1 MSEHGA
7 PPAACLNCD
16 TELQGKYCHA
26 CGQKA
31 TGAALSL
38 HDFTHEATHEF
49 LHLDGKIWR
58 TVKLLV
64 LRPGELTREFL
75 EGRRARYISP
85 VRVYLT
91 FSVLFFTLAAIL
103 PRTMDDAVVIKKTSG
118 SELQGDTA
126 FERRLKSG
134 LAKTEQHPEVLGN
147 AVLHNLPKVMFV
159 LMPIFGLLTWMF
171 YRRQQRF
178 YIAHLYYAIHFHAFV
193 FLVMS
198 VYATINR
205 LGVPKPF
212 AVLVLLTT
220 IPWHFIALRR
230 VFGGT
235 RGMTFAKGFAV
246 AVTYWLVAMTAV
258 LIVAFAILMNL

>member
-1 MSEHGA
+1 VSEHEA
-7 PPAACLNCD
+7 PANCLNCD
-16 TELQGKYCHA
+16 AELQGKYCHA

-31 TGAALSL
+31 TGAALSV

-49 LHLDGKIWR
+49 LHLDGKIWQ

-64 LRPGELTREFL
+64 LKPGELTREFL
-75 EGRRARYISP
+75 AGRRARYISP

-91 FSVLFFTLAAIL
+91 CSILFFTLAAIL
-103 PRTMDDAVVIKKTSG
+103 PRTMDGAVQIKKTG
-118 SELQGDTA
+118 GRELTGDTDL
-126 FERRLKSG
+126 ERRLKSG
-134 LAKTEQHPEVLGN
+134 LARTEKNPELLGK
-147 AVLHNLPKVMFV
+147 AVLENLPKVMFV

-178 YIAHLYYAIHFHAFV
+178 YIAHLYYAIHFHAFA
-193 FLVMS
+193 FLMMS
-198 VYATINR
+198 VYVTLSRI
-205 LGVPKPF
+205 GVPKVL

-235 RGMTFAKGFAV
+235 RAMTFVKGLAV

-258 LIVAFAILMNL
+258 LIVAFAILVNL